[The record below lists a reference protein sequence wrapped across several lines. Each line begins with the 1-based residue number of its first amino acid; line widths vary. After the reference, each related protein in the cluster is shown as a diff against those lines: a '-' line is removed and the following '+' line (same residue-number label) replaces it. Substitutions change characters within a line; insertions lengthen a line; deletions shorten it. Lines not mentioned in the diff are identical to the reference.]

1 MERQRHPGQTA
12 AGVQRCARI
21 GAVKLE
27 LSSLPVEH
35 RRTIQQELVPL
46 RSLEQVVRWA
56 FGRTPP
62 SEIADV
68 VVQDEFT
75 HDVVVPWRDVH
86 LVFDT
91 T

>member
-1 MERQRHPGQTA
+1 MQLER
-12 AGVQRCARI
+12 
-21 GAVKLE
+21 
-27 LSSLPVEH
+27 SSLAEDV
-35 RRTIQQELVPL
+35 RRTLEHEVAPL

-56 FGRTPP
+56 FSRTPP
-62 SEIADV
+62 SDVADV

-75 HDVVVPWRDVH
+75 HDVVIPWRGVH

>member
-1 MERQRHPGQTA
+1 M
-12 AGVQRCARI
+12 
-21 GAVKLE
+21 KLDP
-27 LSSLPVEH
+27 SSLPLALQSTMD
-35 RRTIQQELVPL
+35 RELQPL

-56 FGRTPP
+56 FSRTPP
-62 SEIADV
+62 CAVADV

-75 HDVVVPWRDVH
+75 HDVVIPWGGVH

>member
-1 MERQRHPGQTA
+1 MERDVA
-12 AGVQRCARI
+12 
-21 GAVKLE
+21 
-27 LSSLPVEH
+27 
-35 RRTIQQELVPL
+35 PL

-56 FGRTPP
+56 FRQTPP
-62 SEIADV
+62 SDVADV

-75 HDVVVPWRDVH
+75 HDVVIPWRGVH

>member
-1 MERQRHPGQTA
+1 MLQSS
-12 AGVQRCARI
+12 V
-21 GAVKLE
+21 VKLDLATVPE
-27 LSSLPVEH
+27 DT
-35 RRTIQQELVPL
+35 RNTIEGEVLPL

-56 FGRTPP
+56 FSRTPP
-62 SEIADV
+62 SGVADV

-75 HDVVVPWRDVH
+75 HDVVIPLRGMH